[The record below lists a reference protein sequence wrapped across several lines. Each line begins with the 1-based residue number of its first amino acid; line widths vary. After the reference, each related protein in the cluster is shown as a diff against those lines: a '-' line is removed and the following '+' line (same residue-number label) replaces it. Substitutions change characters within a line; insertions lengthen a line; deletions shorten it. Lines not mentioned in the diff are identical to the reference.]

1 MNIIIAGSGNVGR
14 YLAKKLVKEGHD
26 IVVIDT
32 NKEILKEVESSYDLI
47 SLYGS
52 CTSFSVLKEAG
63 VANCDL
69 FIAVTNSEDS
79 NVLACVFAKKFG
91 AKKTVAR
98 IDNMEYLS
106 PVNKL
111 SFINLGIDRLIYPEY
126 IAAQEVVGVIKQ
138 TGTTEIFEFSGGKLT
153 MFVIKVDES
162 SPLRNLMLKNF
173 ATLTD
178 LRDFRIA
185 AITREFETIIPNG
198 ETIIQTNDYIY
209 IITLPEIMQDL
220 LSAIGISKLEL
231 HNIMILGGSR
241 IGIRTSKFL
250 ESQLNIKL
258 FEIDPE
264 KSKKLVDMLPNT
276 MVINS
281 DGRNIDNLLDEGL
294 ENTDVFTAVTG
305 DDETNILT
313 CLMAKRYG
321 VKKVIAEIENMDYI
335 DVASRMG
342 IDTIINKKLSTA
354 SMIYALT
361 MKAEVAMIKCL
372 TGTKAEV
379 LEFVVSKDAVVTKN
393 QLKDIK
399 FPQGIIIGGIVRGNK
414 SFIAMGDT
422 QIRQGD
428 NVVLFALPDA
438 IGKIS
443 KYF

>member
-26 IVVIDT
+26 IVIIDT

-153 MFVIKVDES
+153 MFVIKVDEN

-173 ATLTD
+173 STLTT

-185 AITREFETIIPNG
+185 AITRDFETIIPNG
-198 ETIIQTNDYIY
+198 ETILKTNDYIY
-209 IITLPEIMQDL
+209 IITLPEIMQEL
-220 LSAIGISKLEL
+220 LAAIGISKLEL

-294 ENTDVFTAVTG
+294 EKAYVFTAVTG

-321 VKKVIAEIENMDYI
+321 VKKVIAEIENLDYI

-372 TGTKAEV
+372 TGTMAEV
-379 LEFVVSKDAVVTKN
+379 LEFIVSKDAIVTKN

-428 NVVLFALPDA
+428 SVVLFALPDA

>member
-1 MNIIIAGSGNVGR
+1 MNIIIAGSGNVGK
-14 YLAKKLVKEGHD
+14 YLAKKLVKEGHNLV
-26 IVVIDT
+26 IIDT
-32 NKEILKEVESSYDLI
+32 NKETLREIEATNDLI

-63 VANCDL
+63 ISKCDL

-79 NVLACVFAKKFG
+79 NVLACIFAKKYG

-111 SFINLGIDRLIYPEY
+111 SFINLGVDRLIYPEY
-126 IAAQEVVGVIKQ
+126 IAAQEIVGVIKQ

-153 MFVIKVDES
+153 MFVIKVDDY
-162 SPLRNLMLKNF
+162 SPLKNLMVKNF
-173 ATLTD
+173 ALLSN

-185 AITREFETIIPNG
+185 AITRNLTTIIPNG
-198 ETIIQTNDYIY
+198 ETIIATGDYIY
-209 IITLPEIMQDL
+209 IITLPEIMQEL
-220 LSAIGISKLEL
+220 LTVIGLSKLNL

-241 IGIRTSKFL
+241 IGVRTAKFL
-250 ESQLNIKL
+250 ENQLNIKL

-264 KSKKLVDMLPNT
+264 KSKDVVDRIPNT

-281 DGRNIDNLLDEGL
+281 DGRNIDILLSEGL
-294 ENTDVFTAVTG
+294 ERTDVFTAVTG

-354 SMIYALT
+354 SLIYSLT

-379 LEFVVSKDAVVTKN
+379 LEFIVSKDAIVTKN
-393 QLKDIK
+393 LLKDIK
-399 FPQGIIIGGIVRGNK
+399 FPDGVIIGGIVRGGK
-414 SFIAMGDT
+414 GFIATGDT
-422 QIRQGD
+422 QIRHGD
-428 NVVLFALPDA
+428 SVVLFALPDA

>member
-26 IVVIDT
+26 IVIIDT

-153 MFVIKVDES
+153 MFVIKVDEN

-173 ATLTD
+173 STLTN

-185 AITREFETIIPNG
+185 AITRDFETIIPNG
-198 ETIIQTNDYIY
+198 ETILQTNDYIY
-209 IITLPEIMQDL
+209 IITLPEIMQEL
-220 LSAIGISKLEL
+220 LAAIGISKLEL

-264 KSKKLVDMLPNT
+264 KSRKLVDMLPNT
-276 MVINS
+276 MIINS

-294 ENTDVFTAVTG
+294 EKTDVFTAVTG

-321 VKKVIAEIENMDYI
+321 VKKVIA
-335 DVASRMG
+335 
-342 IDTIINKKLSTA
+342 
-354 SMIYALT
+354 
-361 MKAEVAMIKCL
+361 
-372 TGTKAEV
+372 
-379 LEFVVSKDAVVTKN
+379 
-393 QLKDIK
+393 
-399 FPQGIIIGGIVRGNK
+399 
-414 SFIAMGDT
+414 
-422 QIRQGD
+422 
-428 NVVLFALPDA
+428 
-438 IGKIS
+438 
-443 KYF
+443 